1 MFYKD
6 VPFDLEQNIEYRLEL
21 RERCAHDVAFRNAVW
36 QACKH
41 DVVFFFSAFCLA
53 EGTLV
58 VTDVGL
64 VPIEEVTP
72 DHLVWDGEEWV
83 SQGGSICQGMKPVIR
98 AYDIE
103 LTSDHK
109 VWTKYG
115 WKIAGDRHDRG
126 EVRTPN
132 GGWPKRNVSERA
144 SKMALSVPMRRTEG
158 RFWKHSQERE
168 ADGLRVPEGRCRDTR
183 ENGLS
188 DVQRM
193 AEHDCEVFQSKKHQ
207 IPSLWWAWNQGL
219 RAVAEVREF
228 LGGYGGASRWHDY
241 RKKGKRRQL
250 RTEQLQVGH
259 SQRAGQEY
267 IQESLHR
274 NITGPD
280 GGGRCGEACWCHSR
294 NHQLSPEARSCG
306 GESICPTAS
315 KASLVYDL
323 INCGPRQAFT
333 VMDERGFPLRV
344 HNCWL
349 FEPRTRRDKYGN
361 VMPKMIPFIPW
372 EHQIPA
378 IQEMR
383 EYLGECDV
391 TVFKSRGEGFSWIS
405 ILLALHD
412 WLFDDMAKVGLVSN
426 TEKKADDPGNMDSLM
441 AKLDWELTKLP
452 MWLAGVKAGPR
463 VSAPD
468 YERNLT
474 KHSLVNLRNG
484 AQINAFAATSDAGR
498 SGRYK
503 WFLEDE
509 LAFWETGVGRQFM
522 ESVREST
529 ESRCSVSTPNGDNNV
544 FYDMV
549 HLPSGNNRLIRVHWT
564 QNPSKNRGLY
574 KIVDNI
580 AVAVDPVNNPLLPQ
594 YDPPSQ
600 EVLDR
605 WSRLRQK
612 GFVLEK
618 TLRSDWYDWQCDR
631 PDSTPQSIAQELDL
645 DFGGSAFRVFK
656 AEFFE
661 KARETMM
668 PPLVVGEFSYDPEDL
683 SPEFSR
689 ETGGLFRLWVDL
701 DARGRPPMGEYAVG
715 CDIASGLG
723 GSYTSN
729 STLDIVNIN
738 TMEQV
743 ASYACNTIEQSE
755 FGEFAV
761 AVAKWWHGAYLNWET
776 NNAGAFTKRVKDLQY
791 GDVYERTV
799 LDSSGVKRVKKVGW
813 HTNKTSKELMFGDLQ
828 RKVKNGQFVIRS
840 EDVIRECGEYIR
852 TGSNSEI
859 EHQSQRNTADK
870 SSKGMAHGDRV
881 ISLAVALQTAI
892 DRNPEGKVEHAE
904 TKISGPAPPNTMAAR
919 IEQWE
924 KEDKPIDDWDDRTNA
939 DLARKN

>member
-1 MFYKD
+1 
-6 VPFDLEQNIEYRLEL
+6 
-21 RERCAHDVAFRNAVW
+21 
-36 QACKH
+36 
-41 DVVFFFSAFCLA
+41 
-53 EGTLV
+53 
-58 VTDVGL
+58 
-64 VPIEEVTP
+64 
-72 DHLVWDGEEWV
+72 
-83 SQGGSICQGMKPVIR
+83 
-98 AYDIE
+98 
-103 LTSDHK
+103 
-109 VWTKYG
+109 
-115 WKIAGDRHDRG
+115 
-126 EVRTPN
+126 
-132 GGWPKRNVSERA
+132 
-144 SKMALSVPMRRTEG
+144 
-158 RFWKHSQERE
+158 
-168 ADGLRVPEGRCRDTR
+168 
-183 ENGLS
+183 
-188 DVQRM
+188 
-193 AEHDCEVFQSKKHQ
+193 
-207 IPSLWWAWNQGL
+207 
-219 RAVAEVREF
+219 
-228 LGGYGGASRWHDY
+228 
-241 RKKGKRRQL
+241 
-250 RTEQLQVGH
+250 
-259 SQRAGQEY
+259 
-267 IQESLHR
+267 
-274 NITGPD
+274 
-280 GGGRCGEACWCHSR
+280 
-294 NHQLSPEARSCG
+294 
-306 GESICPTAS
+306 
-315 KASLVYDL
+315 
-323 INCGPRQAFT
+323 
-333 VMDERGFPLRV
+333 MDERGFPLRV

-412 WLFDDMAKVGLVSN
+412 WLFDDMSKVGLVSN

-701 DARGRPPMGEYAVG
+701 DARGRPPMREYAGG

-924 KEDKPIDDWDDRTNA
+924 KEDKPVDDWDDRTNA